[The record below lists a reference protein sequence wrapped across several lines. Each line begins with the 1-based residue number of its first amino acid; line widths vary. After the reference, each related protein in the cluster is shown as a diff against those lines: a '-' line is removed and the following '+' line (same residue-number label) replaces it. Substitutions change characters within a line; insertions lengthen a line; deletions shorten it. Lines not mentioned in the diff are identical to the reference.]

1 MRGRK
6 GSEVQLSVVVT
17 SSSGNTGSRTE
28 VERVSQVLL
37 HLLLFTVVSPRDI
50 VPQLNL
56 ANRLAEPVTIVP
68 EAKHC

>member
-1 MRGRK
+1 MR
-6 GSEVQLSVVVT
+6 VV
-17 SSSGNTGSRTE
+17 SSKKAGGNTGSRTE
-28 VERVSQVLL
+28 VERASQVLL
-37 HLLLFTVVSPRDI
+37 HLLLFTVVSPRNI